1 MSLFSRPTTI
11 ETRAAH
17 SNLSTCPSSS
27 SKRRREYTARR
38 PLGGPHS
45 STYETIVPT
54 YRLLLEKKYSSKTKK
69 RLEKKLF
76 RVKAPQLT
84 DIIIQVVTGRSTG
97 HCVPMK
103 LCYEFM
109 TKGLSDHLFFT
120 SCTGGMRND
129 QKILYGAFPT
139 KKSTSAAPSSASSA
153 RSGRSGS
160 AFCDSPFLVLF
171 RCVSLLIRHQK
182 RHIRELYKSRHL
194 CRGLEWGENV
204 PFVLCRR
211 GRGRR
216 RPLPPPPIE
225 GLPRRRG
232 PIRGIPGLF
241 RLLLLFLQE
250 PVRK

>member
-1 MSLFSRPTTI
+1 MMCLRNN
-11 ETRAAH
+11 A
-17 SNLSTCPSSS
+17 
-27 SKRRREYTARR
+27 
-38 PLGGPHS
+38 
-45 STYETIVPT
+45 
-54 YRLLLEKKYSSKTKK
+54 
-69 RLEKKLF
+69 
-76 RVKAPQLT
+76 
-84 DIIIQVVTGRSTG
+84 
-97 HCVPMK
+97 
-103 LCYEFM
+103 YEFM

-129 QKILYGAFPT
+129 QKILYGAFPI
-139 KKSTSAAPSSASSA
+139 KKVPLPPHPVPVVHG
-153 RSGRSGS
+153 GRSGS
-160 AFCDSPFLVLF
+160 AFCASLRFLSFF
-171 RCVSLLIRHQK
+171 RCESLLIRHQK

-204 PFVLCRR
+204 PFFLCRR

-241 RLLLLFLQE
+241 RLLLLLFLQE